1 MEASGQL
8 HAPTTLTSGK
18 GSKSH
23 YTGGWVGPRASLD
36 ILDKRK
42 SLALPGIKTRFL
54 LSKKHSTSD
63 YDMGYEGS
71 VLTSIKKKNQVPPP
85 PQKDLLTALLSK
97 CLHFYFI

>member
-1 MEASGQL
+1 M
-8 HAPTTLTSGK
+8 
-18 GSKSH
+18 
-23 YTGGWVGPRASLD
+23 GPRASLD

-71 VLTSIKKKNQVPPP
+71 VLTSIKKKKIRSP
-85 PQKDLLTALLSK
+85 PQERLVDCTPIQMSSLLFHLISRKL
-97 CLHFYFI
+97 YV